1 MHTLW
6 KGSISFGLVNVPV
19 KMHAATESQE
29 FKFNYLHK
37 DCNRRIRSI
46 KKCPTCDMEV
56 ETADL
61 VKGFEYE
68 KDRYVVLSEDD
79 LASLEQPM
87 SRSIDILDFINLPEI
102 DPIYYQKSYYLSPEE
117 TAMKAYRLL
126 CQAMEESGKVA
137 LARVTMRS
145 KQHLACLRVFE
156 KGLVM
161 ETMHYPKEIRHMDV
175 VWDRVVPTETELT
188 MARQLIDNLA
198 RPFEPEKYRDE
209 LHEQM
214 VQLIE
219 SKVAGETYQVEA
231 PVKGGKVVDLMEAL
245 RASIALTENEKSQL
259 KTNEEANQVEGPF
272 KAVKP
277 MKRVSKGKGAKAE
290 GRPARSS
297 DKPRDESPE
306 EIIDKPLDKS
316 TDKPTENPIDKPKSS
331 LTPRKRTTRHAK
343 EA

>member
-6 KGSISFGLVNVPV
+6 KGSISFGLVNIPV

-37 DCNRRIRSI
+37 DCKHRIRSI
-46 KKCPTCDMEV
+46 KKCPSCDSEV
-56 ETADL
+56 GTGDL

-68 KDRYVVLSEDD
+68 KDKYVVLSEDD

-87 SRSIDILDFINLPEI
+87 SRSIDIIDFINLQEV

-117 TAMKAYRLL
+117 TATKAYSLL
-126 CQAMEESGKVA
+126 CQSMEESGKVA

-161 ETMHYPKEIRHMDV
+161 ETMYYPKEIRHMDV
-175 VWDRVVPTETELT
+175 VWDQVVLTEAELT
-188 MARQLIDNLA
+188 MARTLIDNLA
-198 RPFEPEKYRDE
+198 HPFEPENYHDE
-209 LHEQM
+209 LHDQM
-214 VQLIE
+214 VRLIE
-219 SKVAGETYQVEA
+219 SKVAGETYQVEPPA
-231 PVKGGKVVDLMEAL
+231 KGGKVVDLMEAL
-245 RASIALTENEKSQL
+245 RASIALTEHEKGQL
-259 KTNEEANQVEGPF
+259 SAREEQDSSPSIKSV
-272 KAVKP
+272 KRTDKSVKSVKP
-277 MKRVSKGKGAKAE
+277 GEPEVAKTKKAE
-290 GRPARSS
+290 TEKALDSS
-297 DKPRDESPE
+297 QA
-306 EIIDKPLDKS
+306 KPLV
-316 TDKPTENPIDKPKSS
+316 KPKST

>member
-29 FKFNYLHK
+29 FKFNYLHE
-37 DCNRRIRSI
+37 DCKNRIRSI
-46 KKCPTCDMEV
+46 KRCPACDVEV
-56 ETADL
+56 GADDL

-68 KDRYVVLSEDD
+68 KDRYVVLSKDD
-79 LASLEQPM
+79 LATLEQPM
-87 SRSIDILDFINLPEI
+87 SRSIDILDFVNLQEI

-126 CQAMEESGKVA
+126 CQSMEESGKVA

-161 ETMHYPKEIRHMDV
+161 ETMYYPKEIRHMDV
-175 VWDRVVPTETELT
+175 DWDQVVLTEAELT
-188 MARQLIDNLA
+188 MARQLIENLA
-198 RPFEPEKYRDE
+198 HSFEPDKYKDE

-214 VQLIE
+214 VRLIE
-219 SKVAGETYQVEA
+219 SKVAGETYQVEP
-231 PVKGGKVVDLMEAL
+231 PVQGGKVVDLMEAL
-245 RASIALTENEKSQL
+245 RASIAQTENQKGQL
-259 KTNEEANQVEGPF
+259 INKAEEVTS
-272 KAVKP
+272 KP
-277 MKRVSKGKGAKAE
+277 VKRVKA
-290 GRPARSS
+290 
-297 DKPRDESPE
+297 
-306 EIIDKPLDKS
+306 DKS
-316 TDKPTENPIDKPKSS
+316 EQAAATGSVKTAEKDKESTPAQPSDTLEKPILKPKST
-331 LTPRKRTTRHAK
+331 LTPRKRTTRRAK

>member
-37 DCNRRIRSI
+37 ECQHRIRSI
-46 KKCPTCDMEV
+46 KKCPICDLEV

-61 VKGFEYE
+61 VKGYEYE
-68 KDRYVVLSEDD
+68 KDRYVVLNDED

-87 SRSIDILDFINLPEI
+87 SRSIDILDFINLQEV

-117 TAMKAYRLL
+117 TAQKAYRLL
-126 CQAMEESGKVA
+126 CQAMRESGKVA

-156 KGLVM
+156 QGLVM
-161 ETMHYPKEIRHMDV
+161 ETMHYPKEIRHMDLV
-175 VWDRVVPTETELT
+175 LDRVGLTEAEIT

-214 VQLIE
+214 ALLIE
-219 SKVAGETYQVEA
+219 SRVAGETFKVEA
-231 PVKGGKVVDLMEAL
+231 PTKGRKVVDLMEAL
-245 RASIALTENEKSQL
+245 RASIELTEKEKGKL
-259 KTNEEANQVEGPF
+259 KKSEASVEG
-272 KAVKP
+272 KKVAS
-277 MKRVSKGKGAKAE
+277 MGIEAG
-290 GRPARSS
+290 S
-297 DKPRDESPE
+297 DQPIE
-306 EIIDKPLDKS
+306 E
-316 TDKPTENPIDKPKSS
+316 KPKSS
-331 LTPRKRTTRHAK
+331 LTPRKRTTRRAK

>member
-6 KGSISFGLVNVPV
+6 KGSVSFGLVNVPV
-19 KMHAATESQE
+19 KMHAATEAQD

-37 DCNRRIRSI
+37 ECQNRIRSI
-46 KKCPTCDMEV
+46 KKCPICDVEV
-56 ETADL
+56 DTADL
-61 VKGFEYE
+61 VKGYEYE
-68 KDRYVVLSEDD
+68 KDRFVVLNDEE

-87 SRSIDILDFINLPEI
+87 SRSIDILDFIDLKEI
-102 DPIYYQKSYYLSPEE
+102 DPIYYEKSYYLSPEE
-117 TAMKAYRLL
+117 TALKAYRLL

-156 KGLVM
+156 QGLVM

-175 VWDRVVPTETELT
+175 SGDRIDLTEAEMN

-214 VQLIE
+214 GQLIE
-219 SKVAGETYQVEA
+219 SRVTGETFKSEA
-231 PVKGGKVVDLMEAL
+231 PAKGRKVVDLMDAL
-245 RASIALTENEKSQL
+245 RASIALTEKE
-259 KTNEEANQVEGPF
+259 
-272 KAVKP
+272 
-277 MKRVSKGKGAKAE
+277 KGKLNSEEQMKETPKATL
-290 GRPARSS
+290 S
-297 DKPRDESPE
+297 
-306 EIIDKPLDKS
+306 
-316 TDKPTENPIDKPKSS
+316 
-331 LTPRKRTTRHAK
+331 PRKRTTKHVK